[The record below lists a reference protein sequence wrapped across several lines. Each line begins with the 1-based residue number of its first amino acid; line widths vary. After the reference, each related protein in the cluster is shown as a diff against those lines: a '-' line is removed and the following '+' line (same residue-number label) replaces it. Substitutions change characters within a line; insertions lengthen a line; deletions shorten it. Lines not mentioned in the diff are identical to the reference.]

1 MNVQLIKILKS
12 IDSDIISAFIER
24 NKLCFLLCIHRSGY
38 FFFIDVSYYNIDV
51 QHNTSKF
58 VFIKRLNTQIDY
70 VKDTTLQM
78 YQQLTSEFPKYMSK
92 LVYFIDS
99 TIVVSMNTVYKILD
113 PDEMTKLNVLFL
125 FYDLSTLVNNK
136 ISFQEDLML
145 FKENLQTKLQ
155 DVRQSDADNSN
166 YNFSSKIETISVGFE
181 NTMKF
186 KTLYY
191 SILHYIMSVK
201 SEIKELEDNS
211 KMVNYNDSNSRLK
224 QKENKRIK
232 LKSLTNLLFNV
243 TKNLRSNYTSY
254 LHRFISYLYYRVNIK
269 KNMIALETCKTDFDR
284 NFQMI
289 H

>member
-1 MNVQLIKILKS
+1 MNLQLFKILKT

-24 NKLCFLLCIHRSGY
+24 NKLCFLLCVHRSGY
-38 FFFIDVSYYNIDV
+38 LFFIDVSYYNIDV
-51 QHNTSKF
+51 QDNTSKF
-58 VFIKRLNTQIDY
+58 VFIKRLNTQIDLL
-70 VKDTTLQM
+70 KDSTLQM

-99 TIVVSMNTVYKILD
+99 TIVVSMNTIYKILD
-113 PDEMTKLNVLFL
+113 PDELTKLNVVFL

-155 DVRQSDADNSN
+155 DVKQSDDNSN
-166 YNFSSKIETISVGFE
+166 YDFSSKIETISVGFE

-191 SILHYIMSVK
+191 SILHYIMSLK
-201 SEIKELEDNS
+201 SEIKDLEDNS
-211 KMVNYNDSNSRLK
+211 KIVNYNDSNSRLK

-232 LKSLTNLLFNV
+232 LKSLTNLLYNV

-269 KNMIALETCKTDFDR
+269 KNMIALDTCKTDFDR

-289 H
+289 HY